1 MVAAPQ
7 TYAGPVSYAAP
18 QQMVTTSYAAP
29 ATTSY
34 AAPAT
39 TSYAAPAT
47 MAYAAPATTSYAA
60 PATMTYAA
68 PQQMYTQAAMPMA
81 AANYGGQIVVGQDLN
96 RDGIPDAMQQPM
108 MYTTGGVV

>member
-7 TYAGPVSYAAP
+7 SYAAPMTYAAP
-18 QQMVTTSYAAP
+18 QQMV
-29 ATTSY
+29 
-34 AAPAT
+34 T